1 MRIKWFSMV
10 RVTGLLLVLLYH
22 FFQKLFP
29 GGFLGVDVFF
39 TFSGFLIT
47 ALLIDEFSQS
57 KKIELLAFFRR
68 RFYRIVPPV
77 IVMVLVVMPFTFLIR
92 RDFVAGIGTQIA
104 AVMGFVTNF
113 YEMMTGGSYEAQF
126 IPHLFVH
133 NWSLAVE
140 VHYYLLWGL
149 AVWFLAKYCKTAG
162 QLRGSIFLLSSL
174 GFLISFLSMFIG
186 SLLGLSFSGL
196 YFSTWTHIYPF
207 FVGSILATLT
217 GIKQMTGLLKKIIR
231 SWSLREACLVFA
243 AGADLLAMMMF
254 WIKFDSLFTYL
265 LGFLLASLSAAAMIL
280 ATRVLH
286 EQTPDL
292 KEPLVLTVIADTSY
306 GVYLFHWPFYT
317 IFSQLMGNL
326 PAVMLT
332 SLLSLA
338 FAGLS
343 FYVIEPIIAGK
354 SPAFLGWDL
363 HFTQLKKVL
372 EMSSVGLLLISLLAI
387 GLAPKIGAFETDMLV
402 NGLHQADTKLNRTKS
417 LAEKGEASSYNIADG
432 VTIIGDS
439 VTLRASTP
447 LKEVLPDA
455 QVDAQGSRN
464 TAQAREIM
472 SNNAAAG
479 GLLKTVVVATGV
491 NIVFNYEEELNELV
505 KTLPKGHR
513 LILVTPYDGNSD
525 KYDNPVA
532 EKHAQYARELA
543 KKYAYVTI
551 ADWNTTAKQHPEIW
565 VGSDH
570 IHFGEDAD
578 TIAAGGRLYAQE
590 IQKAVTKAADGPV
603 KHK

>member
-243 AGADLLAMMMF
+243 AGAGLLGVMML

-280 ATRVLH
+280 AARVLH
-286 EQTPDL
+286 EKTLDL

-372 EMSSVGLLLISLLAI
+372 AMSSVGLLLISLLAI

-402 NGLHQADTKLNRTKS
+402 NGLHQADTKLKRTKS

-447 LKEVLPDA
+447 LKAVLPDA

>member
-162 QLRGSIFLLSSL
+162 QLRGSIFLLSSFGL
-174 GFLISFLSMFIG
+174 LISFLSMFIG

-243 AGADLLAMMMF
+243 AGAGLLGVMML
-254 WIKFDSLFTYL
+254 WVKFDSLFTYL
-265 LGFLLASLSAAAMIL
+265 FGFLLASLSAAAMIL
-280 ATRVLH
+280 ATRILH
-286 EQTPDL
+286 EKTPDL

-372 EMSSVGLLLISLLAI
+372 AMSSVGLLLISLLAI

>member
-243 AGADLLAMMMF
+243 AGAGLLVMMMF

-286 EQTPDL
+286 EKTLDL

-326 PAVMLT
+326 PAVILT

-447 LKEVLPDA
+447 LKAVLPDA

>member
-149 AVWFLAKYCKTAG
+149 AVWFLAQYCKTAG
-162 QLRGSIFLLSSL
+162 QLRGSIFLLSSFGL
-174 GFLISFLSMFIG
+174 LISFLSMFIG

-243 AGADLLAMMMF
+243 AGAGLLGVMML
-254 WIKFDSLFTYL
+254 WVKFDSLFTYL

-286 EQTPDL
+286 EKTLDL

-326 PAVMLT
+326 PAVILT

-372 EMSSVGLLLISLLAI
+372 AMSSVGLLLISLLAI

>member
-162 QLRGSIFLLSSL
+162 QLRGSIFLLSSFGL
-174 GFLISFLSMFIG
+174 LISFLSMFIG

-217 GIKQMTGLLKKIIR
+217 GIKQMTGLLKKIIC

-243 AGADLLAMMMF
+243 AGAGLLGVMML
-254 WIKFDSLFTYL
+254 WVKFDSLFTYL

-286 EQTPDL
+286 EKTPDL

-306 GVYLFHWPFYT
+306 GIYLFHWPFYT

-372 EMSSVGLLLISLLAI
+372 AMSSVGLLLISLLAI
-387 GLAPKIGAFETDMLV
+387 RLAPKIGAFETDMLV
-402 NGLHQADTKLNRTKS
+402 NGLHQADTRLNRTKS

>member
-162 QLRGSIFLLSSL
+162 QLRGSIFLLSSFGL
-174 GFLISFLSMFIG
+174 LISFLSMFIG

-243 AGADLLAMMMF
+243 AGAGLLGVMML
-254 WIKFDSLFTYL
+254 WVKFDSLFTYL
-265 LGFLLASLSAAAMIL
+265 FGFLLASLSAAAMIL
-280 ATRVLH
+280 ATRILH
-286 EQTPDL
+286 EKTPDL

-363 HFTQLKKVL
+363 HFPQLKKVL
-372 EMSSVGLLLISLLAI
+372 TISSVSLLFISLLAI

>member
-29 GGFLGVDVFF
+29 GGFLGVDIFF

-92 RDFVAGIGTQIA
+92 RDFVSGIGTQIA

-126 IPHLFVH
+126 VPHLFVH

-149 AVWFLAKYCKTAG
+149 AVWYLAKYCKTAG

-174 GFLISFLSMFIG
+174 SLLISFLSMFIG
-186 SLLGLSFSGL
+186 GLLGLSFSGL

-217 GIKQMTGLLKKIIR
+217 GIKQSTGLLKKVIR

-243 AGADLLAMMMF
+243 VGAGLLVVMML
-254 WIKFDSLFTYL
+254 WVKFDSLFTYL
-265 LGFLLASLSAAAMIL
+265 FGFLLASLSAAAMIL

-286 EQTPDL
+286 EKTPNL

-363 HFTQLKKVL
+363 HFPQLKKVL
-372 EMSSVGLLLISLLAI
+372 AISSVVLFLISLLAI
-387 GLAPKIGAFETDMLV
+387 GLAPKIGAFEIDMLV
-402 NGLHQADTKLNRTKS
+402 NGLHQADTKLNQTKN
-417 LAEKGEASSYNIADG
+417 LAEKGEASKYNIADG

-464 TAQAREIM
+464 TAQAREIL

-505 KTLPKGHR
+505 KALPKGHR

-551 ADWNTTAKQHPEIW
+551 ADWNATAKQHPEIW

-578 TIAAGGRLYAQE
+578 TIAAGGRLYAQQ
-590 IQKAVTKAADGPV
+590 IQKAVAKAADGPV

>member
-29 GGFLGVDVFF
+29 GGFLGVEVFF

-47 ALLIDEFSQS
+47 ALLVDEFSRS

-92 RDFVAGIGTQIA
+92 RDFVSGIGTQIA

-126 IPHLFVH
+126 VPHLFVH

-174 GFLISFLSMFIG
+174 SLLISFLSMFIG
-186 SLLGLSFSGL
+186 GLLGLSFSGL

-217 GIKQMTGLLKKIIR
+217 GIKQSTGLLKKVIR

-243 AGADLLAMMMF
+243 VGAGLLVVMML
-254 WIKFDSLFTYL
+254 WVKFDSLFTYL
-265 LGFLLASLSAAAMIL
+265 FGFLLASLSAAAMIL

-286 EQTPDL
+286 EKTPNL

-363 HFTQLKKVL
+363 HFPQLKKVL
-372 EMSSVGLLLISLLAI
+372 AISSVVLFLISLLAI
-387 GLAPKIGAFETDMLV
+387 GLAPKIGAFEIDMLV
-402 NGLHQADTKLNRTKS
+402 NGLHQADTKLNQTKN
-417 LAEKGEASSYNIADG
+417 LAEKGEASKYNIADG

-464 TAQAREIM
+464 TAQAREIL

-505 KTLPKGHR
+505 KALPKGHR

-551 ADWNTTAKQHPEIW
+551 ADWNAAAKEHPEIW

-578 TIAAGGRLYAQE
+578 TIAAGGRLYAQQ
-590 IQKAVTKAADGPV
+590 IQKAVAKAADGPV

>member
-162 QLRGSIFLLSSL
+162 QLRGSIFLLSSFGL
-174 GFLISFLSMFIG
+174 LISFLSMFIG

-217 GIKQMTGLLKKIIR
+217 GIKQMTGLLKKIIC

-243 AGADLLAMMMF
+243 AGAGLLGVMML
-254 WIKFDSLFTYL
+254 WVKFDSLFTYL

-306 GVYLFHWPFYT
+306 GIYLFHWPFYT

-372 EMSSVGLLLISLLAI
+372 AMSSVGLLLISLLAI

>member
-162 QLRGSIFLLSSL
+162 QLRGSIFLLSSFGL
-174 GFLISFLSMFIG
+174 LISFLSMFIG

-243 AGADLLAMMMF
+243 AGAGLLVMMMF

-286 EQTPDL
+286 EKTLDL

>member
-162 QLRGSIFLLSSL
+162 QLRGSIFLLSSFGL
-174 GFLISFLSMFIG
+174 FISFLSMFIG

-243 AGADLLAMMMF
+243 AGAGLLGVMML

-286 EQTPDL
+286 EKTLDL

-326 PAVMLT
+326 PAVILT

-372 EMSSVGLLLISLLAI
+372 TMSFVGLLLISLLAI

-472 SNNAAAG
+472 SNNAAVG

>member
-162 QLRGSIFLLSSL
+162 QLRGSIFLLSSFGL
-174 GFLISFLSMFIG
+174 LISFLSMFIG

-243 AGADLLAMMMF
+243 AGAGLLGVMML

-286 EQTPDL
+286 EKTLDL

-326 PAVMLT
+326 PAVILT

-372 EMSSVGLLLISLLAI
+372 AMSFVGLLLISLLAI

-472 SNNAAAG
+472 SNNAAVG

-578 TIAAGGRLYAQE
+578 TIVAGGRLYAQE

>member
-162 QLRGSIFLLSSL
+162 QLRGSIFLLSSFGL
-174 GFLISFLSMFIG
+174 LISFLSMFIG

-243 AGADLLAMMMF
+243 AGAGLLGVMML

-286 EQTPDL
+286 EKTLDL

-326 PAVMLT
+326 LAVILT

-372 EMSSVGLLLISLLAI
+372 AMSFVGLLLISLLAI

>member
-162 QLRGSIFLLSSL
+162 QLRGSIFLLSSFGL
-174 GFLISFLSMFIG
+174 LISFLSMFIG

-243 AGADLLAMMMF
+243 AGAGLLGVMML

-286 EQTPDL
+286 EKTLDL

-372 EMSSVGLLLISLLAI
+372 AMSFVGLLLISLLAI

-455 QVDAQGSRN
+455 QIDAQGSRN

>member
-162 QLRGSIFLLSSL
+162 QLRGSIFLLSSFGL
-174 GFLISFLSMFIG
+174 LISFLSMFIG

-243 AGADLLAMMMF
+243 AGAGLLGVMML

-286 EQTPDL
+286 EKTLDL

-326 PAVMLT
+326 PAVIST

-372 EMSSVGLLLISLLAI
+372 AMSFVGLLLISLLAI

-472 SNNAAAG
+472 SNNAAVG

>member
-243 AGADLLAMMMF
+243 AGAGLLAMMMF

-292 KEPLVLTVIADTSY
+292 KEPLVLTVIADMSY

>member
-77 IVMVLVVMPFTFLIR
+77 IVMVLVVIPFTFLIR

-104 AVMGFVTNF
+104 AVIGFVTNF

-243 AGADLLAMMMF
+243 AGAGLLVMMMF

-292 KEPLVLTVIADTSY
+292 KEPLVLTVIADMSY

-439 VTLRASTP
+439 VTLRASTS

>member
-47 ALLIDEFSQS
+47 ALFIDEFSQS

-162 QLRGSIFLLSSL
+162 QLRGSIFLLSSFGL
-174 GFLISFLSMFIG
+174 LISFLSMFIG

-217 GIKQMTGLLKKIIR
+217 GIKQMTGLLKKIIC
-231 SWSLREACLVFA
+231 SWSLREACLIFA
-243 AGADLLAMMMF
+243 AGAGLLAMMMF

-292 KEPLVLTVIADTSY
+292 KEPLVLIVIADTSY

-372 EMSSVGLLLISLLAI
+372 AMSSVGLLLISLLAI

-402 NGLHQADTKLNRTKS
+402 NGLHQADAKLNQTKS

-447 LKEVLPDA
+447 LKAVLPDA

>member
-162 QLRGSIFLLSSL
+162 QLRGSIFLLSSFGL
-174 GFLISFLSMFIG
+174 LISFLSMFIG

-243 AGADLLAMMMF
+243 AGAGLLGVMML
-254 WIKFDSLFTYL
+254 WVKFDSLFTYL

-280 ATRVLH
+280 ATRILH
-286 EQTPDL
+286 EKTPDL

-306 GVYLFHWPFYT
+306 GVYLFHRPFYT
-317 IFSQLMGNL
+317 IFSQLMSNL
-326 PAVMLT
+326 PAVILT

-372 EMSSVGLLLISLLAI
+372 AMSSVGLLLISLLAI

>member
-162 QLRGSIFLLSSL
+162 QLRGSIFLLSSFGL
-174 GFLISFLSMFIG
+174 LISFLSMFIG
-186 SLLGLSFSGL
+186 SLLGFSFSGL

-243 AGADLLAMMMF
+243 AGAGLLGVMML

-286 EQTPDL
+286 EKTPDL

-363 HFTQLKKVL
+363 HFTQLKNVL
-372 EMSSVGLLLISLLAI
+372 AMSSVGLLLISLLAI
-387 GLAPKIGAFETDMLV
+387 RLAPKIGAFETDMLV
-402 NGLHQADTKLNRTKS
+402 NGLHQADTRLNRTKS

-543 KKYAYVTI
+543 KKYTYVTI

>member
-162 QLRGSIFLLSSL
+162 QLRGSIFLLSSFGL
-174 GFLISFLSMFIG
+174 LISFLSMFIG

-243 AGADLLAMMMF
+243 AGAGLLGVMML
-254 WIKFDSLFTYL
+254 WVKFDSPFTYL

-280 ATRVLH
+280 ATRILH
-286 EQTPDL
+286 EKTPDL

-372 EMSSVGLLLISLLAI
+372 AMSFVGLLLISLLAI

-472 SNNAAAG
+472 SNNAAVG

>member
-162 QLRGSIFLLSSL
+162 PLRGSIFLLSSFGL
-174 GFLISFLSMFIG
+174 LISFLSMFIG

-217 GIKQMTGLLKKIIR
+217 GIKQMTGLLKKIIC

-243 AGADLLAMMMF
+243 AGAGLLGVMML
-254 WIKFDSLFTYL
+254 WVKFDSLFTYL

-286 EQTPDL
+286 EKTPDL

-306 GVYLFHWPFYT
+306 GIYLFHWPFYT

-326 PAVMLT
+326 PAVILT

-372 EMSSVGLLLISLLAI
+372 AMSSVGLLLISLLAI
-387 GLAPKIGAFETDMLV
+387 RLAPKIGAFETDMLV
-402 NGLHQADTKLNRTKS
+402 NGLHQADTRLNRTKS

>member
-149 AVWFLAKYCKTAG
+149 AVWFLAQYCKTAG
-162 QLRGSIFLLSSL
+162 QLRGSIFLLSSFGL
-174 GFLISFLSMFIG
+174 LISFLSMFIG

-217 GIKQMTGLLKKIIR
+217 GIKQMTGLLKKIIH

-243 AGADLLAMMMF
+243 AGAGLLGVMML
-254 WIKFDSLFTYL
+254 WVKFDSLFTYL

-286 EQTPDL
+286 EKTPDL

-372 EMSSVGLLLISLLAI
+372 AMSSVGLLLISLLAI
-387 GLAPKIGAFETDMLV
+387 RLAPKIGAFETDMLV
-402 NGLHQADTKLNRTKS
+402 NGLHQADTRLNRTKS

>member
-47 ALLIDEFSQS
+47 ALLIDEFSRS

-243 AGADLLAMMMF
+243 AGAGLLVMMMF

-292 KEPLVLTVIADTSY
+292 KEPLVLTVIADMSY

>member
-243 AGADLLAMMMF
+243 AGAGLLGVMML

-280 ATRVLH
+280 AARVLH
-286 EQTPDL
+286 EKTLDL

-317 IFSQLMGNL
+317 IFSQLMCNL

-372 EMSSVGLLLISLLAI
+372 AMSSVGLLLISLLAI

-402 NGLHQADTKLNRTKS
+402 NGLHQADTKLKRTKS

-447 LKEVLPDA
+447 LKAVLPDA

>member
-47 ALLIDEFSQS
+47 ALFIDEFSQS

-162 QLRGSIFLLSSL
+162 QLRGSIFLLSSFGL
-174 GFLISFLSMFIG
+174 LISFLSMFIG

-217 GIKQMTGLLKKIIR
+217 GIKQMTGLLKKIIC

-243 AGADLLAMMMF
+243 AGAGLLAMMMF

-292 KEPLVLTVIADTSY
+292 KEPLVLIVIADTSY

-372 EMSSVGLLLISLLAI
+372 AMSSVGLLLISLLAI

-402 NGLHQADTKLNRTKS
+402 NGLHQADAKLNQTKS

-447 LKEVLPDA
+447 LKAVLPDA

>member
-186 SLLGLSFSGL
+186 SLLGFSFSGL

-243 AGADLLAMMMF
+243 AGAGLLGVMML

-286 EQTPDL
+286 EKTPDL

-306 GVYLFHWPFYT
+306 GIYLFHWPFYT

-372 EMSSVGLLLISLLAI
+372 AMSSVGLLLISLLAI

-491 NIVFNYEEELNELV
+491 NVVFNYEEELNELV

>member
-162 QLRGSIFLLSSL
+162 QLRGSIFLLSSFGL
-174 GFLISFLSMFIG
+174 LISFLSMFIG

-243 AGADLLAMMMF
+243 AGAGLLGVMML
-254 WIKFDSLFTYL
+254 WVKFDSLFTYL

-286 EQTPDL
+286 EKTPDL

-372 EMSSVGLLLISLLAI
+372 AMSSVGLLLISLLAI
-387 GLAPKIGAFETDMLV
+387 RLAPKIGAFETDMLV
-402 NGLHQADTKLNRTKS
+402 NGLHQADTRLNRTKS

-565 VGSDH
+565 GGSDH

>member
-243 AGADLLAMMMF
+243 AGAGLLGVMML

-286 EQTPDL
+286 EKTLDL

-326 PAVMLT
+326 PAVILT

-343 FYVIEPIIAGK
+343 FYVIEPIIAGNP
-354 SPAFLGWDL
+354 PAFLGWDL

-402 NGLHQADTKLNRTKS
+402 NGLHQADTKLKRTKS

-447 LKEVLPDA
+447 LKAVLPDA

>member
-57 KKIELLAFFRR
+57 KKIELLDFFRR

-149 AVWFLAKYCKTAG
+149 AVWYLAKYCKTAG

-174 GFLISFLSMFIG
+174 GLLISFLSMFIG
-186 SLLGLSFSGL
+186 GLLGLSFSGL

-217 GIKQMTGLLKKIIR
+217 GIKQTTGLLKKVIR
-231 SWSLREACLVFA
+231 SWPLREACLVFA
-243 AGADLLAMMMF
+243 AGAGLLVVMML
-254 WIKFDSLFTYL
+254 WVKFDSLFTYL
-265 LGFLLASLSAAAMIL
+265 FGFLLASLSAAAMIL

-286 EQTPDL
+286 EKTLDL

-306 GVYLFHWPFYT
+306 GIYLFHWPFYT

-354 SPAFLGWDL
+354 SPAFLGLDL
-363 HFTQLKKVL
+363 HFPQLKKVL
-372 EMSSVGLLLISLLAI
+372 AISSVSLLLISLLAI

-402 NGLHQADTKLNRTKS
+402 NGLHQADAKLNRTKS

-447 LKEVLPDA
+447 LKEALPDA

-464 TAQAREIM
+464 TTQAREIM
-472 SNNAAAG
+472 SNDAAAG
-479 GLLKTVVVATGV
+479 GLLQTVVVATGV

-505 KTLPKGHR
+505 KALPKGHR

-543 KKYAYVTI
+543 KKYAYVSI
-551 ADWNTTAKQHPEIW
+551 ADWNATAKQHPEIW

-590 IQKAVTKAADGPV
+590 IKDAVTKAADGPV

>member
-47 ALLIDEFSQS
+47 SLLIDEFSQS

-243 AGADLLAMMMF
+243 AGAGLLVMMMF

-292 KEPLVLTVIADTSY
+292 KEPLVLTVIADMSY

-439 VTLRASTP
+439 VTLRASTS

>member
-57 KKIELLAFFRR
+57 KKIELLDFFRR

-149 AVWFLAKYCKTAG
+149 AVWYLAKYCKTAG

-174 GFLISFLSMFIG
+174 GLLISFLSMFIG
-186 SLLGLSFSGL
+186 GLLGLSFSGL

-207 FVGSILATLT
+207 FVGSILSTLT
-217 GIKQMTGLLKKIIR
+217 GIKQPTGLLKKVIR

-243 AGADLLAMMMF
+243 AGAGLLVVMML
-254 WIKFDSLFTYL
+254 WVKFDSLFTYL
-265 LGFLLASLSAAAMIL
+265 FGFLLASLSAAAMIL

-286 EQTPDL
+286 EKTPDL
-292 KEPLVLTVIADTSY
+292 KEPLVLTMIADTSY

-354 SPAFLGWDL
+354 SPAFLGLDL
-363 HFTQLKKVL
+363 HFPQLKKVL
-372 EMSSVGLLLISLLAI
+372 AISSVSLLLISLLAI

-402 NGLHQADTKLNRTKS
+402 NGLHQADAKLNRTKS

-447 LKEVLPDA
+447 LKEALPDA

-464 TAQAREIM
+464 TTQAREIM
-472 SNNAAAG
+472 SNDAAAG
-479 GLLKTVVVATGV
+479 GLLQTVVVATGV

-505 KTLPKGHR
+505 KALPKGHR

-543 KKYAYVTI
+543 KKYAYVSI
-551 ADWNTTAKQHPEIW
+551 ADWNATAKQHPEIW

-590 IQKAVTKAADGPV
+590 IKDAVAKAADGPV

>member
-162 QLRGSIFLLSSL
+162 QLRGSIFLLSSFGL
-174 GFLISFLSMFIG
+174 LISFLSMFIG

-243 AGADLLAMMMF
+243 AGAGLLGVMML

-286 EQTPDL
+286 EKTPDL

-372 EMSSVGLLLISLLAI
+372 AMSSVGLLLISLLAI

-472 SNNAAAG
+472 SNNAAVG

>member
-243 AGADLLAMMMF
+243 AGAGLLGVMML

-286 EQTPDL
+286 EKTPDL
-292 KEPLVLTVIADTSY
+292 KEPLVLTVIADMSY

>member
-162 QLRGSIFLLSSL
+162 QLRGSIFLLSSFGL
-174 GFLISFLSMFIG
+174 LISFLSMFIG
-186 SLLGLSFSGL
+186 SLLGLSFSEL

-243 AGADLLAMMMF
+243 AGAGLLGVMML
-254 WIKFDSLFTYL
+254 WVKFDSLFTYL
-265 LGFLLASLSAAAMIL
+265 FGFLLASLSAAAMIL
-280 ATRVLH
+280 ATRILH
-286 EQTPDL
+286 EKTPDL

-372 EMSSVGLLLISLLAI
+372 AMSSVGLLLISLLAI

>member
-162 QLRGSIFLLSSL
+162 QLRGSIFLLSSFGL
-174 GFLISFLSMFIG
+174 LISFLSMFIG

-243 AGADLLAMMMF
+243 AGAGLLGVMML
-254 WIKFDSLFTYL
+254 WVKFDSLFTYL

-286 EQTPDL
+286 EKTPDL

-326 PAVMLT
+326 PAVILT

-372 EMSSVGLLLISLLAI
+372 AMSSVGLLLISLLAI

>member
-162 QLRGSIFLLSSL
+162 QLRGSIFLLSSFGL
-174 GFLISFLSMFIG
+174 LISFLSMFIG

-243 AGADLLAMMMF
+243 AGAGLLGVMML
-254 WIKFDSLFTYL
+254 WVKFDSLFTYL

-286 EQTPDL
+286 EKTPDL

-372 EMSSVGLLLISLLAI
+372 AMSSVGLLLISLLAI

>member
-162 QLRGSIFLLSSL
+162 RLRGSIFLLSSFGL
-174 GFLISFLSMFIG
+174 LISFLSMFIG

-243 AGADLLAMMMF
+243 AGAGLLGVMML

-306 GVYLFHWPFYT
+306 GIYLFHWPFYT

-372 EMSSVGLLLISLLAI
+372 AMSSVGLLLISLLAI

-491 NIVFNYEEELNELV
+491 NVVFNYEEELNELV